1 MPSSWRQTLAD
12 DALRQAMS
20 PASAVLSECY
30 LSGSLPKASASKRQR
45 VRRSS
50 PAGGRSLALTSYFWY
65 VGDSQTGN

>member
-45 VRRSS
+45 VRRSLS
-50 PAGGRSLALTSYFWY
+50 SGWPQPCTHLLLLVRW
-65 VGDSQTGN
+65 